1 MEPALE
7 ILNLYAR
14 NGLRPWLLE
23 EIAPHLSR
31 WEIICRCGVCFRCTL
46 SPELKRLWSR
56 IRDSVGTPLNINS
69 GVRCQAHQR
78 RVNPAV
84 SDSMHLYGEA
94 LDIRWPEGMQKTD
107 FYRLL
112 ESAVGSG
119 GIGVYSWGV
128 HVDTGKNRYP
138 NRRWGSVPE

>member
-1 MEPALE
+1 
-7 ILNLYAR
+7 
-14 NGLRPWLLE
+14 
-23 EIAPHLSR
+23 
-31 WEIICRCGVCFRCTL
+31 
-46 SPELKRLWSR
+46 
-56 IRDSVGTPLNINS
+56 
-69 GVRCQAHQR
+69 
-78 RVNPAV
+78 
-84 SDSMHLYGEA
+84 MHLYGEA
-94 LDIRWPEGMQKTD
+94 LDIRWPEGMEKTD

>member
-23 EIAPHLSR
+23 EVAPHLAR
-31 WEIICRCGVCFRCTL
+31 WEIVCRCGVCFRCTL
-46 SPELKRLWSR
+46 SPELKRLWVR
-56 IRDSVGTPLNINS
+56 IREAVGSPLAINS
-69 GVRCQAHQR
+69 GVRCPTHQR

-94 LDIRWPEGMQKTD
+94 LDIRWPEEMAKRK
-107 FYRLL
+107 FHELV
-112 ESAVGSG
+112 ENAVGDG
-119 GIGVYSWGV
+119 GLGAYSWGV
-128 HVDTGKNRYP
+128 HVDTGKNRRP
-138 NRRWGSVPE
+138 NRRWGPIPE